1 MLYCNIE
8 FNSAIERIMCA
19 SWTGSPAAAA
29 PRPASPAAD
38 AARAVSKRAAPA
50 TNASRKKRVRKGG
63 SGDATAGPLGGVLFS
78 VSVDAERDGG
88 AAAGAVDGG
97 AVDGGAAAGASDA
110 EGHSA
115 NGFSFADVTAR
126 CAALGGKYSATVHK
140 RVAVLL
146 ATPGAVERRTQ
157 RVRKAAK
164 LGVAIVDAASYLR
177 ACDGGRRPDA
187 ADHALRPADGAA
199 PAVEPPAA
207 CPKAVD
213 INSDAYWAGAVTYD
227 GGCSCACHDEGKAS
241 CEWCAHLHA

>member
-1 MLYCNIE
+1 M
-8 FNSAIERIMCA
+8 MCA
-19 SWTGSPAAAA
+19 SRADSPAAET
-29 PRPASPAAD
+29 PSPAVD
-38 AARAVSKRAAPA
+38 AARATSKRAAPA
-50 TNASRKKRVRKGG
+50 TNASRKKRARKGG

-88 AAAGAVDGG
+88 AANG
-97 AVDGGAAAGASDA
+97 AVDGGAAAGAADA

-115 NGFSFADVTAR
+115 NGFSFADVAAR

-241 CEWCAHLHA
+241 CEWCAHLHS

>member
-1 MLYCNIE
+1 M
-8 FNSAIERIMCA
+8 RA
-19 SWTGSPAAAA
+19 SGAGSPAAEA
-29 PRPASPAAD
+29 PSPAAD

-50 TNASRKKRVRKGG
+50 TNASRKKRARKGG

-88 AAAGAVDGG
+88 AANGA
-97 AVDGGAAAGASDA
+97 ADGGAAAGAADA
-110 EGHSA
+110 EGHASSA
-115 NGFSFADVTAR
+115 NGFSFAEVTAR

-140 RVAVLL
+140 KVAVLL

-241 CEWCAHLHA
+241 CEWCAHLHS

>member
-1 MLYCNIE
+1 M
-8 FNSAIERIMCA
+8 MCA
-19 SWTGSPAAAA
+19 SRAGSPAAEA
-29 PRPASPAAD
+29 PSPAAD
-38 AARAVSKRAAPA
+38 AARAASKRAAPA
-50 TNASRKKRVRKGG
+50 TSASRKKRARKGG

-88 AAAGAVDGG
+88 AAAA

-110 EGHSA
+110 EGHASSA
-115 NGFSFADVTAR
+115 NGFSFADVAAR

-140 RVAVLL
+140 KVAVLL

>member
-1 MLYCNIE
+1 M
-8 FNSAIERIMCA
+8 MCA
-19 SWTGSPAAAA
+19 SRTDSPAAET
-29 PRPASPAAD
+29 PSPAVD
-38 AARAVSKRAAPA
+38 AARATSKRAAPA
-50 TNASRKKRVRKGG
+50 TNASRKKRARKGG

-177 ACDGGRRPDA
+177 DRKS
-187 ADHALRPADGAA
+187 
-199 PAVEPPAA
+199 V
-207 CPKAVD
+207 V
-213 INSDAYWAGAVTYD
+213 
-227 GGCSCACHDEGKAS
+227 
-241 CEWCAHLHA
+241 

>member
-1 MLYCNIE
+1 
-8 FNSAIERIMCA
+8 MCA
-19 SWTGSPAAAA
+19 SGAGSPAAEA
-29 PRPASPAAD
+29 PSPAAD
-38 AARAVSKRAAPA
+38 AARAASKRAAPA
-50 TNASRKKRVRKGG
+50 TSASRKKRARKGG

-88 AAAGAVDGG
+88 AANGA
-97 AVDGGAAAGASDA
+97 ADGGAAAGAADA
-110 EGHSA
+110 EGHASSA
-115 NGFSFADVTAR
+115 NGFSFAEVTAR

-140 RVAVLL
+140 KVAVLL

-177 ACDGGRRPDA
+177 ACDRGRRPDA

-199 PAVEPPAA
+199 LAVEPPAA

-241 CEWCAHLHA
+241 CEWCAHLHS

>member
-1 MLYCNIE
+1 
-8 FNSAIERIMCA
+8 MCA
-19 SWTGSPAAAA
+19 SGAGSPAAEA
-29 PRPASPAAD
+29 PSPAAD
-38 AARAVSKRAAPA
+38 AARAASKRAAPA
-50 TNASRKKRVRKGG
+50 TNASRKKRARKGG
-63 SGDATAGPLGGVLFS
+63 SGDTTAGPLGGVLFS

-88 AAAGAVDGG
+88 AAAGAANGGAANGAANGGAANGAANGG
-97 AVDGGAAAGASDA
+97 AVAGASDA
-110 EGHSA
+110 EGHASSA

-140 RVAVLL
+140 KVAVLL

>member
-1 MLYCNIE
+1 MLHYNVE
-8 FNSAIERIMCA
+8 LNSAIARMCA
-19 SWTGSPAAAA
+19 SRAGSPAAAA

-38 AARAVSKRAAPA
+38 ATRAVSKRAAPA
-50 TNASRKKRVRKGG
+50 TNASRKKRARKGG

-88 AAAGAVDGG
+88 AAAGA
-97 AVDGGAAAGASDA
+97 SDA
-110 EGHSA
+110 EGHASSA

-140 RVAVLL
+140 KVAVLL

-241 CEWCAHLHA
+241 CEWCAHLHS

>member
-1 MLYCNIE
+1 
-8 FNSAIERIMCA
+8 MCA
-19 SWTGSPAAAA
+19 SRAGSPAAAA

-38 AARAVSKRAAPA
+38 ASKRAAPA
-50 TNASRKKRVRKGG
+50 TSASRKKRARKGG

-88 AAAGAVDGG
+88 AANGA
-97 AVDGGAAAGASDA
+97 ANGGAAAGASDA
-110 EGHSA
+110 EAHTSSA
-115 NGFSFADVTAR
+115 NGSSFADVTAR

-140 RVAVLL
+140 KVAVLL

-241 CEWCAHLHA
+241 CEWCAHLHS